1 MDIYIISHQKY
12 KFQHFLINKR
22 SNKMTKIRNFNLT
35 LILLSQVVKAFL
47 LVGNQNLI
55 DLKKENWID

>member
-1 MDIYIISHQKY
+1 
-12 KFQHFLINKR
+12 
-22 SNKMTKIRNFNLT
+22 MTKIRNFNLT